1 MFQQG
6 GANCRFIA
14 GRRDAAGRVMVR
26 KPLFFGLGLT
36 RTGKES
42 ETKRPNLP
50 GRKGGVKEG
59 TILGG
64 MPH

>member
-1 MFQQG
+1 
-6 GANCRFIA
+6 
-14 GRRDAAGRVMVR
+14 MVR